1 MKKLLAVLAVLAF
14 AAPAAVAA
22 TKASVKV
29 SPATVKAGK
38 TVRVYGSVGTGCAK
52 GDAVTLYSKA
62 FKGSKHEFAGIP
74 AVFAKQD
81 KHHNFSIHV
90 AIEKTVKKGS
100 YTIGGRC
107 GGGNLGSAATL
118 KVS

>member
-1 MKKLLAVLAVLAF
+1 M
-14 AAPAAVAA
+14 
-22 TKASVKV
+22 TSNC
-29 SPATVKAGK
+29 SDH
-38 TVRVYGSVGTGCAK
+38 RVHQQRER
-52 GDAVTLYSKA
+52 
-62 FKGSKHEFAGIP
+62 HEQP
-74 AVFAKQD
+74 RFAKQD